1 MKKSAEN
8 IKALL
13 RNSVPVKLQSDSFR
27 FSELSDIARLAASSE
42 TTITLVVGDNLT
54 FAEVQDLANI
64 SNGHLQVDLITPVTF
79 AK

>member
-13 RNSVPVKLQSDSFR
+13 RNSVPVKFQSDNYR

-42 TTITLVVGDNLT
+42 TTIILVVGDNLT
-54 FAEVQDLANI
+54 FAEVQTLANI
-64 SNGHLQVDLITPVTF
+64 SNGHLQVDLSRG
-79 AK
+79 